1 MTIKEK
7 LKQYRTLKLELDEI
21 NDEINEKSV
30 KGSVQGSMKDHP
42 FILQNHTIG
51 GVANEDYELL
61 ERKAE
66 IKAKIKAVD
75 DFVNGIDDSVVRKGI
90 TLKFMTIETNNKG
103 KIKPPLK
110 WFQVAQK
117 INCGLSGDAIRIKID
132 RYLKN
137 F

>member
-1 MTIKEK
+1 MAIKEK
-7 LKQYRTLKLELDEI
+7 LKQYRTLKLELDEV
-21 NDEINEKSV
+21 NDKINEKSV

-42 FILQNHTIG
+42 YILQNHTIG
-51 GVANEDYELL
+51 GVTEEDSLL

-66 IKAKIKAVD
+66 IKAKIKSVD

-132 RYLKN
+132 RYLKK